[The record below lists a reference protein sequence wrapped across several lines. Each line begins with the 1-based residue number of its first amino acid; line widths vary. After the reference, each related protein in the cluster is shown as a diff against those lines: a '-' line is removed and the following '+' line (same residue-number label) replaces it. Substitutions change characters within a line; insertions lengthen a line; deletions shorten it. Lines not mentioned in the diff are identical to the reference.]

1 MHIVLNGEPLDLPAA
16 LDVAALLARLG
27 LAQKRVAVEVN
38 REIVPRSRHGQHVL
52 NEGDEVELVHA
63 MGGG

>member
-1 MHIVLNGEPLDLPAA
+1 MHNVLNGEPLDQPAA
-16 LDVAALLARLG
+16 LDVDALLARMG